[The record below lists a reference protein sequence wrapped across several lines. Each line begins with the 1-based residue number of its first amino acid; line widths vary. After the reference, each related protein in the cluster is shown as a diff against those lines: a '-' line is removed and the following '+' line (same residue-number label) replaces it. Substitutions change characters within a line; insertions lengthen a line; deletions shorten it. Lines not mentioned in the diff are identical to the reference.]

1 MPESGDDATEAV
13 RKIFADYSTFQRSR
27 ADLPQGDIT
36 RLSKGDLTKV
46 VQAHEIEQARKQGAE
61 MVEIVERRHRSG
73 YVPSMPVRSNKKK
86 PTDQPI

>member
-1 MPESGDDATEAV
+1 MPESGDEATETV
-13 RKIFADYSTFQRSR
+13 RKIFADYSAFQRSR

-36 RLSKGDLTKV
+36 RLSTADMTKV

-73 YVPSMPVRSNKKK
+73 YVSSAPVRSNKKK
-86 PTDQPI
+86 STDQAI